1 MQGMQFDLDEI
12 YSQSIMTKRPSILV
26 EGVDDIAVY
35 DRIINANG
43 KQAEV
48 IAIETIEGYSKGCNS
63 VIDAVNFLKD
73 MPVSRYEPSDYI
85 LGIIDKDVRDFRGE
99 VPENNLLLI
108 LDVYSIEN
116 HFINS
121 EVVGQLLKTCTK
133 GTSELFTDS
142 LKDRLLSECV
152 NSMELLFL
160 ASLEALKGALDSSYS
175 ADFGYCQK
183 YGRLKDVGLASRLRD
198 KKDEL
203 YSFASTLSLSDDLD
217 SLKKIAKGKWLLS
230 IFCEELERAIKN
242 LPEQCGVDPIKK
254 CQMCVSEV
262 ENSCLYRI
270 SEGFSHKTMREIA
283 KQQYDTNETS
293 YIRERVAA
301 IARRVA

>member
-35 DRIINANG
+35 DRIVNANG

-48 IAIETIEGYSKGCNS
+48 IAIETIEGFSKGCNS

-73 MPVSRYEPSDYI
+73 IPVSRYEPSDYI

-116 HFINS
+116 HFVNS
-121 EVVGQLLKTCTK
+121 EVVVQLLKTCTK

-142 LKDRLLSECV
+142 LKDKLLSECV
-152 NSMELLFL
+152 SSMELLFL
-160 ASLEALKGALDSSYS
+160 ASLEALKGALDSNYF
-175 ADFGYCQK
+175 ADFSYCQK
-183 YGRLKDVGLASRLRD
+183 YGRLKDIGLASRLRD
-198 KKDEL
+198 KKNEL

-230 IFCEELERAIKN
+230 IFCEELERVIKN

-283 KQQYDTNETS
+283 KQQYDTNEIS
-293 YIRERVAA
+293 YIRERVAT
-301 IARRVA
+301 IARRIA